1 MELNDGNTKN
11 VILEEKIHQY
21 AETFT
26 IHGLAKILTGNK
38 TERLFWT
45 IFEILAIS
53 LGIFMTYRYV
63 TKYFRYEVS
72 HNFSRIKT
80 DKPFYPS
87 VTFCLPAVKDRM
99 EWYHISDCIIPK
111 RYVPDTLSN
120 GIFNIDFCNVGGVSD
135 GWNDSVRWRE
145 DLKGICFTLFPT
157 KMYYQLT
164 ETALLNF
171 YVADDLLEIKQVSV
185 TIHDQNIDPLFL
197 TPQLQIIPY
206 EKYNINLKK
215 KVSKRLPHPFPS
227 NCTNKTKDHYFPGYY
242 NRRTCLFANRYIESY
257 NKSNTMTS
265 IGELYIPEKNIREKN
280 YTVKY
285 PNEAEN
291 RTEFYQMFIE
301 IQWSNPVCPLSCY
314 DVEYEINY
322 SFQWISF
329 PKLLDG
335 KIENETE
342 NLCTGFT
349 GTFTQFDYFHIELSF
364 EYPEFFEL
372 MEEKQLYTVENLFAE
387 LGGFLGLMIGISI
400 ISVVEIFA
408 YFSMLL
414 IKRLSKIF
422 YCSK

>member
-1 MELNDGNTKN
+1 MELSDGNTKN

-45 IFEILAIS
+45 VFEILAIS

-87 VTFCLPAVKDRM
+87 VTFCLPAVKDKM
-99 EWYHISDCIIPK
+99 EWYHLFDCIIPK
-111 RYVPDTLSN
+111 KYVPDTLSN

-135 GWNDSVRWRE
+135 CWNDSVRWRE

-157 KMYYQLT
+157 KMYYQVT

-215 KVSKRLPHPFPS
+215 TVSKRLPHPFPS

-257 NKSNTMTS
+257 SKSNTMTS
-265 IGELYIPEKNIREKN
+265 IGELYI
-280 YTVKY
+280 
-285 PNEAEN
+285 
-291 RTEFYQMFIE
+291 
-301 IQWSNPVCPLSCY
+301 L
-314 DVEYEINY
+314 
-322 SFQWISF
+322 
-329 PKLLDG
+329 
-335 KIENETE
+335 
-342 NLCTGFT
+342 
-349 GTFTQFDYFHIELSF
+349 
-364 EYPEFFEL
+364 
-372 MEEKQLYTVENLFAE
+372 
-387 LGGFLGLMIGISI
+387 
-400 ISVVEIFA
+400 
-408 YFSMLL
+408 
-414 IKRLSKIF
+414 
-422 YCSK
+422 